1 VTATSQDGYSPAAP
15 TAPADADRSLGELV
29 SKVTADVSALLST
42 QIELAKVE
50 LKDEVTTAGK
60 GAGMLG
66 GAALAGWLA
75 LIFLSFA
82 VAWLLDEVM
91 HTALAFLLVAVAYG
105 IGAAVLAQNGRR
117 RLTEVEPLPE
127 TRQSI
132 KEDVQWARAQKS

>member
-1 VTATSQDGYSPAAP
+1 METRHDDVDLRVEPREP
-15 TAPADADRSLGELV
+15 DKSLGELV
-29 SKVTADVSALLST
+29 GEMTESLSA
-42 QIELAKVE
+42 IFRKEVELAKVE
-50 LKDEVTTAGK
+50 VKEEVTSAGK

-75 LIFLSFA
+75 LMFLSFA

-117 RLTEVEPLPE
+117 RLKVDPLPE
-127 TRQSI
+127 TRASI
-132 KEDVQWARAQKS
+132 KEDVEWARAQKS